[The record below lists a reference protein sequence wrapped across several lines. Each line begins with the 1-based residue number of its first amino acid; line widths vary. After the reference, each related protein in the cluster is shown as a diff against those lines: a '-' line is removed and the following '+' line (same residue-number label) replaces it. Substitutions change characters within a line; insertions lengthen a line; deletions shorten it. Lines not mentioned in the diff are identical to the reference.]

1 MLNTENY
8 SEKMHNINASTIS
21 STFKNNFSRSKNTS
35 SQLTKTI
42 NINNSSTNNKNRN
55 ININGWN
62 TSTNLNY
69 KNSSLILNSGT
80 SYLSSK

>member
-42 NINNSSTNNKNRN
+42 NINKGN
-55 ININGWN
+55 IN
-62 TSTNLNY
+62 Y
-69 KNSSLILNSGT
+69 NSGNFKIP
-80 SYLSSK
+80 LFSSKNTKK